1 VSQGTPRQGA
11 LPEPYLLFLA
21 LAGAGVATLPLAQ
34 PARLAVLF
42 VAMAALAVGYGSGRV
57 VELRLSAGAVWRGAL
72 LGLVI
77 SLPVLAFLPGQLRQF
92 NERLYG
98 TTDVV
103 MIFYQACLVAA
114 PLEEFFFRGIVAQG
128 RGPSASVGLYA
139 SMGLIYFAPH
149 APFLAVVTV
158 TLAMALL
165 GLVYTHIQESHGLAA
180 ATACHLVAAFVLQVW
195 PSLLGSLRL
204 ILG

>member
-1 VSQGTPRQGA
+1 MSQGTPRQGA

-21 LAGAGVATLPLAQ
+21 LAGVGVATLPLAQ

-103 MIFYQACLVAA
+103 MIFTRPAWWPLRSRSSFSAA
-114 PLEEFFFRGIVAQG
+114 SWRRA
-128 RGPSASVGLYA
+128 GPSASVGLYA
-139 SMGLIYFAPH
+139 AMGLIYFAPH

-165 GLVYTHIQESHGLAA
+165 GLAYTHIQESHGLAA